1 MKGEERKKI
10 MCAEKFEDVDRKGER
25 CLRKMRKGKICE

>member
-10 MCAEKFEDVDRKGER
+10 MCPEKLEDVDRKGGR
-25 CLRKMRKGKICE
+25 CLRKMRKG